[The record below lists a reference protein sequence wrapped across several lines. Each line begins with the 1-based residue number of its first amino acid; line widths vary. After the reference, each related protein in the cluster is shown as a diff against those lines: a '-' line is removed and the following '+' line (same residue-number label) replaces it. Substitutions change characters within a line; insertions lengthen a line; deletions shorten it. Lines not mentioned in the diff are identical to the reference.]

1 MAEDTSSGSFDVV
14 LIPARRDSDSLRIV
28 QVNRFEEV
36 NIMAVSIPSVH
47 SAKGQSK
54 LMRVLPFLAMQDA
67 ARRLGPGDAAPGQA
81 IKRTPCSGIV
91 DQTFSGSL
99 HSAP

>member
-47 SAKGQSK
+47 SAKVK
-54 LMRVLPFLAMQDA
+54 AN
-67 ARRLGPGDAAPGQA
+67 
-81 IKRTPCSGIV
+81 
-91 DQTFSGSL
+91 
-99 HSAP
+99 